1 MAATAFPIPV
11 SNGIV
16 DPLHR
21 KKIGS
26 AIWLFLLFIDWTTD
40 EQNGVGR
47 VHGGKPVKVK
57 ELMERLDLQ
66 ERQVRDQ
73 LQRLKDGGYIRLNR
87 TPYGYSIDVLKSKKW
102 VFRDRQKTA
111 ALSNSDR
118 QESADL
124 FIETGNNP
132 PKRPAENCRCNIL
145 DITEETNKIAREPK
159 KASRTVTHK
168 SEQVSGFKQTIA
180 IYHDCFVSKFGAKP
194 DIDSRDGKLLSG
206 LLAAHGAAEVQEL
219 LRVFFE
225 HPPAWVQKGCKF
237 TIPAFK
243 SSYTEIL
250 AQSRNGKAQ
259 QGGFV
264 G

>member
-1 MAATAFPIPV
+1 MAATAFPIPI

-26 AIWLFLLFIDWTTD
+26 AIWLFLLFIDWTTN

-87 TPYGYSIDVLKSKKW
+87 TPYGYSIEVLKSKKW

-145 DITEETNKIAREPK
+145 DITEETNKIG
-159 KASRTVTHK
+159 ASRKKRERADTDPRVKTLIAAFIDKYLATVGSRPVITGKEADSLKRLLTAGHDVPAIEAAMDHYFAADFYRK
-168 SEQVSGFKQTIA
+168 TGFDAGGFAKA
-180 IYHDCFVSKFGAKP
+180 FNRLNSAGAKKRH
-194 DIDSRDGKLLSG
+194 DYDDG
-206 LLAAHGAAEVQEL
+206 A
-219 LRVFFE
+219 F
-225 HPPAWVQKGCKF
+225 PA
-237 TIPAFK
+237 
-243 SSYTEIL
+243 L
-250 AQSRNGKAQ
+250 
-259 QGGFV
+259 
-264 G
+264 